1 MSANCSKPGIKN
13 FPFLELNNIKTGC
26 KITVCKIKEI
36 TGKTE
41 IKKNIKALKGFI
53 ELLFDAYFFPGFN
66 FEFNCAD
73 FWALREIVRPAL
85 ETCWSFLYTK
95 QANIPR

>member
-26 KITVCKIKEI
+26 KITGSKINEI

-41 IKKNIKALKGFI
+41 IKKNIKA
-53 ELLFDAYFFPGFN
+53 
-66 FEFNCAD
+66 
-73 FWALREIVRPAL
+73 
-85 ETCWSFLYTK
+85 
-95 QANIPR
+95 